1 MAPRAPPRGIYAP
14 VVAFF
19 HEDETLDLAA
29 LKTHVERLAKS
40 GVAGLV
46 IQGSNG
52 EAPHLLHSE
61 RQQVIATAAEVL
73 KQHGKSDAVIIAG
86 CGAQST
92 RETVQLCTEAKESGA
107 DYALV
112 LSPSYWSTYYG
123 PLSFVFPQQNENT
136 NRFTAGAMQKP
147 VIQQFFDDV
156 ATASPI
162 PILLYNFP
170 AVTSGIDLDSDL
182 IAGLAAS
189 NANIVGCKL
198 TCGNLGKLHRV
209 AHDERIPKPF
219 AAFAGKSDFFLHG
232 LVAGSHGVIAAAAN
246 FTPKVH
252 VKLLQLY
259 DEGKLAEAQ
268 ELQTK
273 LSQADW
279 VLVQLGVAGLKAA
292 LDRYFGYGGGR
303 SRRPLGLV
311 ASAKFEGEK
320 DAVLK
325 SLVDLES
332 SL

>member
-19 HEDETLDLAA
+19 HEDETLDLEA

-61 RQQVIATAAEVL
+61 RQQVITTAADVL
-73 KQHGKSDAVIIAG
+73 RQHGKADAVIIAG

-92 RETVQLCTEAKESGA
+92 RETIQLCSEAKESGRIT
-107 DYALV
+107 L
-112 LSPSYWSTYYG
+112 LSCRRVTG
-123 PLSFVFPQQNENT
+123 
-136 NRFTAGAMQKP
+136 
-147 VIQQFFDDV
+147 FFDDV

-182 IAGLAAS
+182 IAALAAS
-189 NANIVGCKL
+189 NPKIVGCKL

-209 AHDERIPKPF
+209 AHDEKIPKPF

-232 LVAGSHGVIAAAAN
+232 LVAGSNGVIAAAAN

-259 DEGKLAEAQ
+259 DEGKLKEAQ

>member
-1 MAPRAPPRGIYAP
+1 MAPTCPPRGVYAP

-19 HEDETLDLAA
+19 NEDETLDFGA
-29 LKTHVERLAKS
+29 LKAHITRLAKA

-61 RQQVIATAAEVL
+61 RQEVIATASSVL
-73 KQHGKSDAVIIAG
+73 KESGIPGAVIIAG

-92 RETVQLCTEAKESGA
+92 RESIQLCEEAKQAGA

-112 LSPSYWSTYYG
+112 LSPSYWSEYAPSGSISSTELTSY
-123 PLSFVFPQQNENT
+123 P
-136 NRFTAGAMQKP
+136 AGAMQKP
-147 VIQQFFDDV
+147 VIFKFFDDV
-156 ATASPI
+156 AKASPI

-170 AVTSGIDLDSDL
+170 AVTSGIDLDSDI
-182 IAGLAAS
+182 IAELSAA
-189 NANIVGCKL
+189 NPNIVGCKL

-209 AHDERIPKPF
+209 AHDQRTTKPF

-232 LVAGSHGVIAAAAN
+232 LVAGSNGVIAAAAN
-246 FTPKVH
+246 LAPAVH
-252 VKLLQLY
+252 VHLLKLY
-259 DEGKLAEAQ
+259 DEGKIKEAQ
-268 ELQTK
+268 DIQTR

-292 LDRYFGYGGGR
+292 LDRYYGYGGGR

-311 ASAKFEGEK
+311 ASARFEGEK
-320 DAVLK
+320 DTILK
-325 SLVDLES
+325 GLVDLEN

>member
-1 MAPRAPPRGIYAP
+1 MAPRCPPRGIYAP

-19 HEDETLDLAA
+19 HEDETLDVEA
-29 LKTHVERLAKS
+29 LKTHIERLSKS

-61 RQQVIATAAEVL
+61 RQQVIATAAAVL
-73 KQHGKSDAVIIAG
+73 KQHGRPDAVIIAG

-92 RETVQLCTEAKESGA
+92 RETIQLCSEAKESGA

-112 LSPSYWSTYYG
+112 LSPSYWT
-123 PLSFVFPQQNENT
+123 
-136 NRFTAGAMQKP
+136 GAMQKP
-147 VIQQFFDDV
+147 VIQKFFDDV

-182 IAGLAAS
+182 IAALAAS
-189 NANIVGCKL
+189 NDKIVGCKL

-209 AHDERIPKPF
+209 AHDAKIPQPF

-232 LVAGSHGVIAAAAN
+232 LVAGSNGVIAAAAN
-246 FTPKVH
+246 FVPKVH
-252 VKLLQLY
+252 LRLLELY
-259 DEGKLAEAQ
+259 DAGELKQAQ

-303 SRRPLGLV
+303 SRRPLGMV

-325 SLVDLES
+325 GLVELETSL
-332 SL
+332 

>member
-112 LSPSYWSTYYG
+112 LSPSYWT
-123 PLSFVFPQQNENT
+123 V
-136 NRFTAGAMQKP
+136 AMQKP

-162 PILLYNFP
+162 PVLLYNFP

-325 SLVDLES
+325 NLVDLES

>member
-1 MAPRAPPRGIYAP
+1 MAPSCPPRGVYAP

-19 HEDETLDLAA
+19 NEDETLDFGA
-29 LKTHVERLAKS
+29 LKTHITRLAKA

-61 RQQVIATAAEVL
+61 RQEVIATASSIL
-73 KQHGKSDAVIIAG
+73 KESGIPGAVIIAG

-92 RETVQLCTEAKESGA
+92 RESIQLCQEAKESGA

-112 LSPSYWSTYYG
+112 LAPSYWT
-123 PLSFVFPQQNENT
+123 
-136 NRFTAGAMQKP
+136 GAMQKP
-147 VIQQFFDDV
+147 VIFKFFDDV
-156 ATASPI
+156 AKASPI

-182 IAGLAAS
+182 IAELSAS
-189 NANIVGCKL
+189 NSNIVGCKL
-198 TCGNLGKLHRV
+198 TCGNLGKLQRV
-209 AHDERIPKPF
+209 AHDPRTTKPF

-232 LVAGSHGVIAAAAN
+232 LVAGSNGVIAAAAN
-246 FTPKVH
+246 LAPAVH
-252 VKLLQLY
+252 VHLLKLY
-259 DEGKLAEAQ
+259 DDGKIKEAQ
-268 ELQTK
+268 ELQTR

-292 LDRYFGYGGGR
+292 LDRYYGYGGGR

-325 SLVDLES
+325 GLVDLEN

>member
-1 MAPRAPPRGIYAP
+1 MAPTCPPRGVYAP

-19 HEDETLDLAA
+19 HEDETLDFEA
-29 LKTHVERLAKS
+29 LRAHVTRLAKA

-61 RQQVIATAAEVL
+61 RQQVIATAAAVL
-73 KQHGKSDAVIIAG
+73 KENGVPGAVIIAG

-92 RETVQLCTEAKESGA
+92 RETIQLCEEAKQAGA

-112 LSPSYWSTYYG
+112 LAPSYWT
-123 PLSFVFPQQNENT
+123 
-136 NRFTAGAMQKP
+136 GAMQKP
-147 VIQQFFDDV
+147 VVFKFFDDV
-156 ATASPI
+156 AKASPL

-170 AVTSGIDLDSDL
+170 AVTSGIDLDSDV
-182 IAGLAAS
+182 IAELSSS

-209 AHDERIPKPF
+209 AHDERTRKPF

-232 LVAGSHGVIAAAAN
+232 LVAGSNGVIAAAAN
-246 FTPKVH
+246 LAPAVH
-252 VKLLQLY
+252 VRLLKLY
-259 DEGKLAEAQ
+259 DEGKISEAE
-268 ELQTK
+268 ELQTR

-292 LDRYFGYGGGR
+292 LDRYYGYGGGR

-311 ASAKFEGEK
+311 ASAQFEGQK
-320 DAVLK
+320 DVVLRG
-325 SLVDLES
+325 LVDLEN

>member
-1 MAPRAPPRGIYAP
+1 MAPRCPPRGIYAP

-19 HEDETLDLAA
+19 HEDETLDVEA
-29 LKTHVERLAKS
+29 LKTHIERLSKS

-61 RQQVIATAAEVL
+61 RQQVIATAAAVL
-73 KQHGKSDAVIIAG
+73 KQHGRPDAVIIAG

-92 RETVQLCTEAKESGA
+92 RETIQLCSEAKESGA

-112 LSPSYWSTYYG
+112 LSPSYWSK
-123 PLSFVFPQQNENT
+123 SWIH
-136 NRFTAGAMQKP
+136 RKP
-147 VIQQFFDDV
+147 VIQKFFDDV

-182 IAGLAAS
+182 IATLAAS
-189 NANIVGCKL
+189 NDKIVGCKL

-209 AHDERIPKPF
+209 AHDAKIPQPF

-232 LVAGSHGVIAAAAN
+232 LVAGSNGVIAAAAN
-246 FTPKVH
+246 FVPKVH
-252 VKLLQLY
+252 LRLLELY
-259 DEGKLAEAQ
+259 DAGDLKAAQ

-303 SRRPLGLV
+303 SRRPLGMV

-325 SLVDLES
+325 GLVDLET

>member
-1 MAPRAPPRGIYAP
+1 MAPSCPPRGVYAP

-19 HEDETLDLAA
+19 NDDETLDFGA
-29 LKTHVERLAKS
+29 LKAHITRLAKA

-61 RQQVIATAAEVL
+61 RQEVIATASSVL
-73 KQHGKSDAVIIAG
+73 KENGVPGAVIIAG

-92 RETVQLCTEAKESGA
+92 RESIQLCQEAKESGA

-112 LSPSYWSTYYG
+112 LSPSYWT
-123 PLSFVFPQQNENT
+123 
-136 NRFTAGAMQKP
+136 GAMQKP
-147 VIQQFFDDV
+147 VISKFFDDV
-156 ATASPI
+156 AKASPI

-182 IAGLAAS
+182 IAEVAAS
-189 NANIVGCKL
+189 NSNIVGCKF

-209 AHDERIPKPF
+209 THDSRITKPF
-219 AAFAGKSDFFLHG
+219 AAFAGKFDFFLHG
-232 LVAGSHGVIAAAAN
+232 LVAGSNGVIAAAAN
-246 FTPKVH
+246 LAPAVH
-252 VKLLQLY
+252 VHLLKLY
-259 DEGKLAEAQ
+259 DDGKIKEAQ
-268 ELQTK
+268 EIQTR

-292 LDRYFGYGGGR
+292 LDRYYGYGGGR

-320 DAVLK
+320 DVVLK
-325 SLVDLES
+325 GLVDLEN